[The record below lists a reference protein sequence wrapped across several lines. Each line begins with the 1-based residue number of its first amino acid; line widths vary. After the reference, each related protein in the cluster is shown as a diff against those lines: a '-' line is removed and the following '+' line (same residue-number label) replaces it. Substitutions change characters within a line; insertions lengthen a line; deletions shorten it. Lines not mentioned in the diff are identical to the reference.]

1 MPQTLDDK
9 FVIAISSRALFDQE
23 ESNRVFE
30 EEGLERYTE
39 YQIEHENEPLL
50 PGVAFPLIR
59 RLLALRDPLTGKEA
73 VEVILIS
80 RNDANT
86 GLRVFNSIQHHKLNI
101 TRAAFTCSR
110 SPFNYLPAFQADLF
124 LSANPDDVSVALQH
138 GKASATLLTGPEYED
153 DDSPEIRIAFDG
165 DAVLFS
171 DEAEIVYKTKG
182 LEDFTRHEVEKSDVP
197 LMPGPF
203 KGFLEALNRLQT
215 MYQAR
220 GEQPIRIAL
229 VTARQAPSHKRAI
242 NTLRSWGV
250 TVDEAFFLG
259 GLDKEPILAKFRPHI
274 FFDDQQSYCLSAAGK
289 VPTGHVPSGIA
300 NKQECI

>member
-9 FVIAISSRALFDQE
+9 LVVAISSRALFDLE

-30 EEGLERYTE
+30 EEGLERYIE
-39 YQIEHENEPLL
+39 YQIKHENEPLL

-59 RLLALRDPLTGKEA
+59 RLLALKDPITGKEA

-101 TRAAFTCSR
+101 TRAAFTSSR
-110 SPFNYLPAFQADLF
+110 SPYNYLPSFRADLF
-124 LSANPDDVSVALQH
+124 LSANPEDVSLALQH
-138 GKASATLLTGPEYED
+138 GNASATLLTGPEYQD
-153 DDSPEIRIAFDG
+153 DESPEIRIAFDG

-171 DEAEIVYKTKG
+171 DEAEIVFKTQG

-215 MYQAR
+215 IYQAR
-220 GEQPIRIAL
+220 GERPIRTAL

-259 GLDKEPILAKFRPHI
+259 GLDKGPILAKFRPHI
-274 FFDDQQSYCLSAAGK
+274 FFDDQQSYCLAAAGK

-300 NKQECI
+300 NK